1 MTYWMNS
8 MTKSSM
14 PTLSEIEN
22 DLARV
27 MSPIKAREIRLAW
40 EADRNRVKELEGIIN
55 YFNNCG
61 DVSRVMERTF

>member
-1 MTYWMNS
+1 

-40 EADRNRVKELEGIIN
+40 EADRNTLTAQEVELAELRGILN
-55 YFNNCG
+55 MLNNCG
-61 DVSRVMERTF
+61 DVNQALERTY